1 MSATAL
7 ACDFDGAAL
16 PGAPRVLALA
26 VPAGQSPEATR
37 RHARQLARAVLA
49 DALGAWL
56 GCDARA
62 IAISD
67 VRGQAPRATLVTAAP
82 QTAWADR
89 LAATGLSISHAPG
102 LTLAAWRPAGAV
114 GVDVQ
119 ALHEA
124 PMDAEEAQRVAA
136 LYLGPN
142 SVPNHPRVV
151 EKQARTAIDIAAFT
165 AAWAAHEAR
174 LKCLDEPLQEWSP
187 ALQARLAACQVRP
200 LIIPAAAGGGRR
212 WQAAVAWA

>member
-102 LTLAAWRPAGAV
+102 LTLAAWRPPAPWGRCAGAARSTH
-114 GVDVQ
+114 GCRRST
-119 ALHEA
+119 ARGRA
-124 PMDAEEAQRVAA
+124 
-136 LYLGPN
+136 
-142 SVPNHPRVV
+142 VPGAKFSAKSPRVV